1 MITFNK
7 PFFVGTESKYIEEAV
22 SSLKISGNG
31 TFTQK
36 CHRFF
41 EEKYGFLKVLLT
53 TSCTTALEMAA
64 LLMDIKPGDE
74 VIVPSFTFVSSANA
88 FVLRGAKVV
97 FADSSRDNPNIDIS
111 QLEALISTKTKAIVV
126 VHYAGVACDM
136 DALLELTHK
145 HKLYLVE
152 DAAHAVDSFYKGK
165 ALGSFGH
172 FAAFSFHETKNIST
186 GEGGMLVI
194 NDSKFFARAEVIWE
208 KGTNRASFLRGEV
221 SKYEWMD
228 LGSSFLPSDITAA
241 LLFAQLEHLDA
252 IQSKRMSL
260 WNHYSSLMKPLV
272 AAGYIAA
279 CNIPEDVA
287 HNAHLYFALCR
298 NFEERERLLKHL
310 AHHNIQALSH
320 YLPLHQA
327 PYHLKNSKS
336 ENLTEAVRYANCIIR
351 FPLYFE
357 LSMDKVSQIV
367 ACVKEFYNFEK
378 TLST

>member
-53 TSCTTALEMAA
+53 TSCTTALEMIA

-74 VIVPSFTFVSSANA
+74 VIVPSFTFVSTANA

-97 FADSSRDNPNIDIS
+97 FADSSRDNPNIDVS

-152 DAAHAVDSFYKGK
+152 DAAHAIDSFYNGK

-172 FAAFSFHETKNIST
+172 FAAFSFHETKNISS

-194 NDSKFFARAEVIWE
+194 NDPKFFARAEVIWE

-228 LGSSFLPSDITAA
+228 VGSSFLPSEITAA
-241 LLFAQLEHLDA
+241 LLFSQLEHLND
-252 IQSKRMSL
+252 IQSKRMNV
-260 WNHYSSLMKPLV
+260 WKTYSTLMQPLI
-272 AAGYIAA
+272 AAGFMSS
-279 CNIPEDVA
+279 CSIPENA
-287 HNAHLYFALCR
+287 GHNAHLFYALCK
-298 NFEERERLLKHL
+298 NFEEREMLLKHL

-327 PYHLKNSKS
+327 PYHLKNSKP